1 MKDNNW
7 FDDHLE
13 VIGLDD
19 KANKIIKDK
28 IIDGF
33 TDETPIEIQCPH
45 CDETLTVYHM
55 DWSAIVCLHCK
66 EEVNKEDIKLSSAH

>member
-1 MKDNNW
+1 MKNNNW

-28 IIDGF
+28 IMEKF
-33 TDETPIEIQCPH
+33 TPI
-45 CDETLTVYHM
+45 
-55 DWSAIVCLHCK
+55 
-66 EEVNKEDIKLSSAH
+66 